1 MGRAGVTLLDIEN
14 AARQLQGR
22 GKTPTVDN
30 IRELLGTGSKSTII
44 QHLKTWKSK
53 NNEAQGNLP
62 TELLSLVTG
71 LWERINNKAEQ
82 RITEIETAN
91 NQQLEESRQTLYQ
104 VQREHA
110 ELKIKFHEVDELLS
124 VEKQSTIEYTK
135 KLQQAEHE
143 FAKLSERYQ
152 TATLQIDDHK
162 SENARLHQL
171 AANIQANLEHYQ
183 QAVQQ
188 ARIEQ
193 NLLMENQQIQFKQ
206 EINELQRTISTYQQ
220 QHQAFQQ
227 QIHEKDIDIHHLK
240 DQYDTLQ
247 KNNHELAQKFQ
258 NNSHELIIYKDRH
271 EQNQQQMSILQ
282 GSLHN
287 KTQQLSEIE
296 KQLAV
301 LTDQCDKLQKTL
313 LQSDDKIE
321 LLRQEKLFLIQEK
334 SDLMGQLKYF
344 HEKMSKKAVPHINQ

>member
-14 AARQLQGR
+14 AAQQLIGR

-30 IRELLGTGSKSTII
+30 IREILGTGSKSTII

-53 NNEAQGNLP
+53 NGEAQGNLP

-71 LWERINNKAEQ
+71 LWERLNETAER
-82 RITEIETAN
+82 RITDIETAN
-91 NQQLEESRQTLYQ
+91 NKQLEEARLNLYQ
-104 VQREHA
+104 TQREHA
-110 ELKIKFHEVDELLS
+110 ELKIKFHEIEELFS
-124 VEKQSTIEYTK
+124 HERQSTIEYTK
-135 KLQQAEHE
+135 KLQQTEHE
-143 FAKLSERYQ
+143 LAKSNERYQ
-152 TATLQIDDHK
+152 TASLQIDDHK

-193 NLLMENQQIQFKQ
+193 NLQMENQQMQFKQ
-206 EINELQRTISTYQQ
+206 ELNALQQTISTYQN
-220 QHQAFQQ
+220 QHQEFQQ
-227 QIHEKDIDIHHLK
+227 QIHEKDVTLQHLK
-240 DQYDTLQ
+240 EQYDTLH
-247 KNNHELAQKFQ
+247 KINNELTQKFQ
-258 NNSHELIIYKDRH
+258 NTSNELIIYKDRH
-271 EQNQQQMSILQ
+271 EQNQQQMSALQ
-282 GSLHN
+282 NTLLT

-301 LTDQCDKLQKTL
+301 LTDQCDKLQKSL
-313 LQSDDKIE
+313 LQNDDKIE
-321 LLRQEKLFLIQEK
+321 LLRQEKMFLIQEK

-344 HEKMSKKAVPHINQ
+344 HEKTSKKPVPQT

>member
-14 AARQLQGR
+14 AAQQLLGR

-30 IRELLGTGSKSTII
+30 IRELLGTGSKSTIT

-62 TELLSLVTG
+62 SDLLSLVTG
-71 LWERINNKAEQ
+71 LWERLNDKAEQ
-82 RITEIETAN
+82 RITDTETASN
-91 NQQLEESRQTLYQ
+91 KQIEEARQSLYQ
-104 VQREHA
+104 FQREHA
-110 ELKIKFHEVDELLS
+110 ELKIKFHELEELFSSERLS
-124 VEKQSTIEYTK
+124 TQEYAK
-135 KLQQAEHE
+135 KLQQTEHE
-143 FAKLSERYQ
+143 FAKLGERYQ
-152 TATLQIDDHK
+152 TATSQIDDHK

-171 AANIQANLEHYQ
+171 ATNIQANLEHYQ

-193 NLLMENQQIQFKQ
+193 NLALENQQLQFKQ
-206 EINELQRTISTYQQ
+206 ELNELQSIISTYQN
-220 QHQAFQQ
+220 QHQAFKQ
-227 QIHEKDIDIHHLK
+227 QIQEKDLTLQHFK
-240 DQYDTLQ
+240 EQYDALQ
-247 KNNHELAQKFQ
+247 KNNHELTQKFQ
-258 NNSHELIIYKDRH
+258 NNSNELIIYKDRH
-271 EQNQQQMSILQ
+271 EQNQQQISLLQ
-282 GSLHN
+282 NNLLN

-313 LQSDDKIE
+313 SHSDDKIE

-344 HEKMSKKAVPHINQ
+344 HEKMSKKAVPQT